1 MQARPS
7 LNLIC
12 ALVACAS
19 ACGSSSSKSAT
30 TAPPPID
37 LTKVVSVTVN
47 PPTLSGGLATSVQ
60 YSAVQKN
67 ANGDSVAG
75 QAVTWK
81 SSDTTIVTISGS
93 GLARGVGIGSATIS
107 ATAAGI
113 SGSAPATIV
122 LHPNEPTGLTR
133 FAETDFAGLPALSGL
148 PGTLAGN
155 FYTAVSPASHMAIVS
170 DPTALQSPTSVLQ
183 VDFEAGTNPGF
194 EVGTSGGYRQFGGW
208 DLGSV
213 LSNTEYSEYYESTMF
228 KIPTPDFE
236 TQEVGVKILGY
247 WGVDDDNQ
255 SLATGSGP
263 TELYA
268 IMRGAGTSTKIMSS
282 WNLDMYTQG
291 ISSTVLPQ
299 NKNLSTKITAG
310 VWHQFETYMKL
321 NTIGQSNGIW
331 KWWLDGVLIGDYENI
346 QFINSTKSS
355 GFWGRSMNLVWGGQG
370 GTPKTRTD
378 YIWFNRMYMSGVFL
392 RAAAP
397 CGC

>member
-1 MQARPS
+1 M
-7 LNLIC
+7 C

-81 SSDTTIVTISGS
+81 SSDTTIVKISGS
-93 GLARGVGIGSATIS
+93 GLARGVGIGSATITAS
-107 ATAAGI
+107 AAGVNGTA
-113 SGSAPATIV
+113 SATIV
-122 LHPNEPTGLTR
+122 LHPNQPSNLAR
-133 FAETDFAGLPALSGL
+133 IAEISFDGLPGAAGIL
-148 PGTLAGN
+148 GTLAGN
-155 FYTAVSPASHMAIVS
+155 FYTLVSPPAHMAIVS
-170 DPTALQSPTSVLQ
+170 DPTAMQSAPSVLQ
-183 VDFEAGTNPGF
+183 MDFEAGTVPGYD
-194 EVGTSGGYRQFGGW
+194 VAPGDGYRQVGGW
-208 DLGSV
+208 DLPSV

-247 WGVDDDNQ
+247 WGVGNNNQ
-255 SLATGSGP
+255 PAATGSGP
-263 TELYA
+263 TELYS
-268 IMRGAGTSTKIMSS
+268 IMRGSGTGTSIMSS

-291 ISSTVLPQ
+291 ISSTVLKQ
-299 NKNLSTKITAG
+299 NQNLSTKITAG
-310 VWHQFETYMKL
+310 TWHQFETYMKL
-321 NTIGQSNGIW
+321 NTIGQSNGVW
-331 KWWLDGVLIGDYENI
+331 KWWLDGVLLGDYENI
-346 QFINSTKSS
+346 QFINSSQSS
-355 GFWGRSMNLVWGGQG
+355 GFFGRSLGLVWGGQG

-378 YIWFNRMYMSGVFL
+378 YVWFDHMYMSGVFL